1 MCRLGIEPEQERAES
16 MKHRALL
23 AFPVAIVKATRIDSR
38 RAAEIASTPRSDG
51 ALMLEIVA
59 GR

>member
-1 MCRLGIEPEQERAES
+1 

-23 AFPVAIVKATRIDSR
+23 ALPAAIVKATRIDSR
-38 RAAEIASTPRSDG
+38 RAAEIASTSRSDG